1 MYPFIRFTSV
11 VLLSFLISS
20 VATPLAGRLGV
31 RLGLVDLPIGRR
43 HHPGQV
49 PRIGGAGLFVGFIA
63 ASAVALTIAP
73 LSNPDDARRI
83 AGVLIG
89 CAFVFVVGLI
99 DDWKELKAGPQFA
112 AQVIAAL
119 IAAGTTVFIE
129 RFTNPINN
137 QLVVLPLALAV
148 PVTVFWIAGMMNTVN
163 WLDGLDGLAAGV
175 GAIAAGLFALHAYR
189 LGQTEVALFPLALMG
204 ACLGFLPFNFNP
216 ARVFL
221 GSSGTMVVG
230 FALATFSILA
240 PARVATALL
249 VMAVPIVDTA
259 WQIFDRYRRGRS
271 PLQGDRGHLHFRLL
285 DLGYSHR
292 GIVVVYWL
300 FCAAFGTLSLLISSR
315 LYKLIALILLVL
327 LALAV
332 LIILTRRQAQDPS
345 HHPSSDL

>member
-1 MYPFIRFTSV
+1 MTYPLIFV
-11 VLLSFLISS
+11 LSFATSLL
-20 VATPLAGRLGV
+20 ATPLVGRIGA
-31 RLGLVDLPIGRR
+31 RLGLLDLPVGRR
-43 HHPGQV
+43 QHGKPI
-49 PRIGGAGLFVGFIA
+49 PRIGGAGLFAGFA
-63 ASAVALTIAP
+63 VASGVALTVAP
-73 LSNPDDARRI
+73 LSNPEDKRRI
-83 AGVLIG
+83 AGVLVG
-89 CAFVFVVGLI
+89 CVFVLCVGLI
-99 DDWKELKAGPQFA
+99 DDWKELKPWPQLG
-112 AQVIAAL
+112 AQVAAAL

-129 RFTNPINN
+129 RFTNPLNDR
-137 QLVVLPLALAV
+137 LVVLPLALAV

-189 LGQTEVALFPLALMG
+189 LGQIEVALYPLALAG

-285 DLGYSHR
+285 DLGYSQR
-292 GIVVVYWL
+292 AIVAAYWL
-300 FCAAFGTLSLLISSR
+300 FCAAFGALSLLVSSR
-315 LYKLIALILLVL
+315 LYKLSALLLLV
-327 LALAV
+327 ALVLGV
-332 LIILTRRQAQDPS
+332 LIVLTRKQANP
-345 HHPSSDL
+345 